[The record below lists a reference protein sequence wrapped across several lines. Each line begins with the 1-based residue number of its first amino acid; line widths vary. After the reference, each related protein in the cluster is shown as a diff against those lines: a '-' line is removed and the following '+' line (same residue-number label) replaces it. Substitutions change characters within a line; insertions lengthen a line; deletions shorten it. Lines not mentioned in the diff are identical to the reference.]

1 MSTSPQIS
9 ETGSNLLRGDAGSN
23 AAIEMGNRDALVPVV
38 AVQGHVGMLAQKPQ
52 FAQLPVEL
60 DVAISVKEFRVCN
73 LLALAVG
80 QVIETEWAQGD
91 DLPLA
96 AGAAQLAWS
105 EFEVVD
111 AQLAVRITR
120 LA

>member
-1 MSTSPQIS
+1 M
-9 ETGSNLLRGDAGSN
+9 
-23 AAIEMGNRDALVPVV
+23 LVK
-38 AVQGHVGMLAQKPQ
+38 KPQ

-73 LLALAVG
+73 LLALSVG
-80 QVIETEWAQGD
+80 QVIKTEWAHGD

-111 AQLAVRITR
+111 DKSRR
-120 LA
+120 